1 MCFSGSQKPK
11 QNHQKRK
18 GQEAAVKWLIGFIT
32 ASFAVSSP
40 NVFPN
45 DVEETGEM
53 LSTYLLLSQGLSLLL
68 IKETDTSPTWL
79 PCSLNLAYYSGYLQP
94 ISAHLE

>member
-45 DVEETGEM
+45 DVEKPGEM
-53 LSTYLLLSQGLSLLL
+53 
-68 IKETDTSPTWL
+68 
-79 PCSLNLAYYSGYLQP
+79 
-94 ISAHLE
+94 